1 MSDDGPSEKPRRP
14 GARRR
19 FTDIRR
25 VERTGSTNA
34 DVLEL
39 GRAGEPEG
47 VVVVAESQSAGRGR
61 HGRTWVAPPRSSM
74 LLSALLRP
82 PAADAPLVTAV
93 MALAASEAVA
103 GFGGEGVGIKWPND
117 LVIDEPAGV
126 RKLAGVLAEADW
138 PAGTTASD
146 GYRAPRVAER
156 LLVVAGIGLNVV
168 TPADL
173 PPDLAGRAIA
183 LDEVVGREVATDAVV
198 EAFLDGLDHWYD
210 ALLTDRDEVLQAWRS
225 RCVTLGVAVRVDL
238 GADDLEGTAVDLD
251 DQGRLVVRT
260 LAGPTRA
267 VAAGDVVHL
276 RRPNAP

>member
-1 MSDDGPSEKPRRP
+1 MTQDGPSEMPDEP
-14 GARRR
+14 GGRGR
-19 FTDIRR
+19 FTDVRR
-25 VERTGSTNA
+25 VARTGSTNA

-61 HGRTWVAPPRSSM
+61 HGRTWVAPPRTSV
-74 LLSALLRP
+74 LLSVLLRP
-82 PAADAPLVTAV
+82 PAGEAPLVTAV
-93 MALAASEAVA
+93 MALAATDAVA
-103 GFGGEGVGIKWPND
+103 RFGAEGVGIKWPND
-117 LVIDEPAGV
+117 LVVDEEAGL

-138 PAGTTASD
+138 PTGTTASG

-183 LDEVVGREVATDAVV
+183 LDEVLGRTVATEAVV
-198 EAFLDGLDHWYD
+198 EAFLDALERWYE
-210 ALLTDRDEVLQAWRS
+210 ALLTDRDEVLRTWRS
-225 RCVTLGVAVRVDL
+225 RCVTLGAAVRVDL

-267 VAAGDVVHL
+267 IAAGDVVHL
-276 RRPNAP
+276 RRPAAP